1 MDYSENISFFY
12 TILAI
17 LITTLDC
24 SYNINI
30 NYNNLHQYN
39 KYDGETTAKIVN
51 KKCNNTIN
59 DLNSHISSNIT
70 CDYYEYTVNNINYSR
85 MAHMFIGSN
94 SDVNK
99 NNEINIL
106 YKKSD
111 PNVFITNND
120 SDVYFYNKKFLIIIL
135 LFIIIIILWI
145 FLFIIVMY
153 DNFYNKYIHF
163 IYAIILTSLLSYY
176 FASGIKYYYY
186 DIIGNY
192 YYDSY
197 TIGTVINNDTI
208 EYNIKNNKETL
219 KYYSNDYDLKIGDK
233 VYLLYYENI
242 SDDIRIYDIKSK
254 IPFIVKSILLI
265 IVILLIWLFL
275 FYNIQYILK

>member
-17 LITTLDC
+17 LITTFDC
-24 SYNINI
+24 IYNINI
-30 NYNNLHQYN
+30 NYNNLYQYN

-59 DLNSHISSNIT
+59 DLNSH
-70 CDYYEYTVNNINYSR
+70 CYYYEYTVNNIKYSK
-85 MAHMFIGSN
+85 MSYIFIDSN

-99 NNEINIL
+99 NSEINIF

-111 PNVFITNND
+111 PNVFTTNYE

-135 LFIIIIILWI
+135 LFITIIIIWI

-153 DNFYNKYIHF
+153 ENFYNKYIHF

-176 FASGIKYYYY
+176 CVSAIEYYYY
-186 DIIGNY
+186 DIIGKY
-192 YYDSY
+192 SYDSY

-219 KYYSNDYDLKIGDK
+219 KYSSNIYDLKIGDK
-233 VYLLYYENI
+233 VYLLYYKNI
-242 SDDIRIYDIKSK
+242 SDEITIYDIKSK
-254 IPFIVKSILLI
+254 ISFIVKSILLI

>member
-30 NYNNLHQYN
+30 NYNNLYQYN
-39 KYDGETTAKIVN
+39 KYDGKTTAKIVN

-59 DLNSHISSNIT
+59 DLNSH
-70 CDYYEYTVNNINYSR
+70 CDYYEYTVNNINYSK
-85 MAHMFIGSN
+85 MSHIFIDSN
-94 SDVNK
+94 SDLNK
-99 NNEINIL
+99 NSEINIL

-111 PNVFITNND
+111 PNAFTTNND

-135 LFIIIIILWI
+135 LFITIIIIWI

-153 DNFYNKYIHF
+153 ENFYNKYIHF

-176 FASGIKYYYY
+176 CISGIQYYYY

-192 YYDSY
+192 SYDSY

-219 KYYSNDYDLKIGDK
+219 KYNSNDYDLKIGDK

-242 SDDIRIYDIKSK
+242 SDNIRIYDIKSK
-254 IPFIVKSILLI
+254 ISFIVKSILLI